1 MTWLVAV
8 ETVVLALLALLV
20 VGLLRSHAEI
30 LRRLDELG
38 RGAAAQP
45 RAAVGPGARPDGSA
59 ISAPPRTGETT
70 AADVAGTTL
79 RGDAVKVSVAMSEAG
94 TLLAFLSSGC
104 STCRTFWDGLRTADR
119 PALPFGVRL
128 VVVAKDASYES
139 PTKLRELAPADAP
152 VVLSSDAWDA
162 YEVPGSPYF
171 VFVDGRGRI
180 AGEGMAQ
187 SWGQVVSLLTDA
199 LAEAADAA
207 SFEPAAPT
215 GVVDLGPGRRFGDR
229 LDKVD
234 AELAR
239 GGIADG
245 HPSLY
250 GPGDGAVR

>member
-1 MTWLVAV
+1 VKLS
-8 ETVVLALLALLV
+8 
-20 VGLLRSHAEI
+20 VG
-30 LRRLDELG
+30 
-38 RGAAAQP
+38 
-45 RAAVGPGARPDGSA
+45 
-59 ISAPPRTGETT
+59 
-70 AADVAGTTL
+70 
-79 RGDAVKVSVAMSEAG
+79 VSEGG

-119 PALPFGVRL
+119 PALPIGMRL

-139 PTKLRELAPADAP
+139 PTKLRELAPSDLP

-171 VFVDGRGRI
+171 VFVDGEGRI

-199 LAEAADAA
+199 LAEAADAE
-207 SFEPAAPT
+207 SFGPPAGGA
-215 GVVDLGPGRRFGDR
+215 VVDLRSARRFGDR
-229 LDKVD
+229 LDRVD

-239 GGIADG
+239 GGIAEG

-250 GPGDGAVR
+250 GPGDGAGR

>member
-30 LRRLDELG
+30 LRRLDELA
-38 RGAAAQP
+38 RGAGSPP
-45 RAAVGPGARPDGSA
+45 RAAGPGARPDGSA
-59 ISAPPRTGETT
+59 ISAPARAEQAIG
-70 AADVAGTTL
+70 ADVAGTTL
-79 RGDAVKVSVAMSEAG
+79 RGDALKVSVSVAETG

-104 STCRTFWDGLRTADR
+104 STCRTLWDGLRSADR
-119 PALPFGVRL
+119 PALPTGVRL

-139 PTKLRELAPADAP
+139 PTKLRELAPADVP
-152 VVLSSDAWDA
+152 VVLSSDAWDD

-171 VFVDGRGRI
+171 VFVDGGGRI

-199 LAEAADAA
+199 LAEAAEAER
-207 SFEPAAPT
+207 FEPTAPA
-215 GVVDLGPGRRFGDR
+215 GVVELRPARRFGDR
-229 LDKVD
+229 LDRVD

-239 GGIADG
+239 GGIQDG

-250 GPGDGAVR
+250 GPGEGSTR